1 MYSLLS
7 IYRDSVLLLLLSYTL
22 YIQKWD
28 QATVNCLITCVLQW
42 WAEKHSSILYSWV
55 PTWNP
60 HESYTSILYIAK
72 HEYIDSC
79 ITIYISL
86 ISIYTISTITVCKKT
101 VKDSGIV
108 FIHPKYIH
116 MNLLVAKL
124 MFILHLHSGF
134 IVATDDVDG
143 RTIYSI
149 PSKDIEYA
157 YKSEIIDYMQTG
169 VFIYDETL
177 DDPVK

>member
-1 MYSLLS
+1 
-7 IYRDSVLLLLLSYTL
+7 
-22 YIQKWD
+22 
-28 QATVNCLITCVLQW
+28 
-42 WAEKHSSILYSWV
+42 
-55 PTWNP
+55 
-60 HESYTSILYIAK
+60 
-72 HEYIDSC
+72 
-79 ITIYISL
+79 
-86 ISIYTISTITVCKKT
+86 
-101 VKDSGIV
+101 
-108 FIHPKYIH
+108 

-157 YKSEIIDYMQTG
+157 YKSEIIDFMQTG
-169 VFIYDETL
+169 VFTYDETL